1 MQPSNPNF
9 PLRLKTEKTPNKT
22 QRARRKQNIPHAIRW
37 QVWLNYAGEHFQA
50 KCSTPWCRNIM
61 KVYDFQAGH
70 IQAEAAG
77 GPTTVDNLIP
87 ICATC
92 NHSMGTM
99 HFAAWA
105 ARGPAVPRCCFSFR
119 WLWHILK
126 APKPV
131 YPVLPTIKNP
141 THIPL
146 SNIFIDS
153 LENEETA
160 TCPADNAC
168 DKRGIASVLRGTTC
182 PAGSDDDKQGDTY
195 HPPPLQPD
203 HSSPSE

>member
-1 MQPSNPNF
+1 MESNQRKF
-9 PLRLKTEKTPNKT
+9 KTEKTLNKT
-22 QRARRKQNIPHAIRW
+22 QQPRRKQNIPHAMRW

-70 IQAEAAG
+70 IRAEAAG
-77 GPTTVDNLIP
+77 GPTTVENLIP

-99 HFAAWA
+99 HFTDWA
-105 ARGPAVPRCCFSFR
+105 ARGSPVPRCCFSLR
-119 WLWHILK
+119 WLWRILK

-131 YPVLPTIKNP
+131 YPTLPVIKNMAQS
-141 THIPL
+141 PL

-153 LENEETA
+153 LENVCDTQNA
-160 TCPADNAC
+160 SIGPADNASC
-168 DKRGIASVLRGTTC
+168 
-182 PAGSDDDKQGDTY
+182 KQDDTY
-195 HPPPLQPD
+195 HPPPLQSA
-203 HSSPSE
+203 HPSQSQSQSQQSVSKSEQ